1 MSTENNRY
9 LTRESS
15 NFLQDV
21 NRQGFQNF
29 NRNKFFS
36 MPVVVVDVDKL
47 SIQIGKYKN
56 QVLCFYMKL
65 NYQM

>member
-1 MSTENNRY
+1 MSTANNRY

-15 NFLQDV
+15 KSLQDV

-56 QVLCFYMKL
+56 QVLWFYMKL

>member
-15 NFLQDV
+15 KSLQDF

-56 QVLCFYMKL
+56 QVLWFYMKL

>member
-15 NFLQDV
+15 KSLQDV

-56 QVLCFYMKL
+56 QVLWFYMKL